1 LQAAILQYEKKQDSA
16 LMETNKLE
24 DFQSEEGRKIPD
36 PFIIVNGSLYKRE
49 SKKEETLKMISRKV
63 PAITKEFLNIERP
76 HVMYEIEWNE
86 RNKKVREIVP
96 ASTIAI
102 KKELLELSLKGLSV
116 NENNA
121 KSLIEYLDLFLNC
134 NVVEQFTAVERL
146 GLIKDHF
153 VHPLLRN
160 DIEIVAVDDG
170 EYQIKDGFEIK
181 GTSHSWKLEVFE
193 RIRNYPKAVFFV
205 LASFASVIIK
215 DLGIPPFIVDLS
227 GATSQG
233 KTTTLKVAAS
243 VWGKGGLINEWN
255 ATKVSIER
263 KAAYLNSFPLLM
275 DDTRKADEKVLNVII
290 YQFSGGKSKGRGSLN
305 GNQKEYTWNNILLST
320 GEVSLNEYA
329 KNQGGIAARVIPL
342 VDQPLRNNHEDI
354 MQLIDALENN
364 YGAIGIDF
372 LKLWMQEKNELLPGY
387 HRSRLHFIKRAKG
400 KEVLNRLAGY
410 YSAVYFTGCILKN
423 KLGIDVN
430 LEELLN
436 LFEEIAQDNRSID
449 MPMQFF
455 EEILTDLDSNR
466 LSIYYPGSYK
476 PNVMNAIYRNK
487 TLYLHPKYI
496 KSMLAVEER
505 QIRKEWLKRGLTIGK
520 SENGSFVDY
529 KSIKHEGQ
537 TYRVVEINMDYVRK
551 LGFDFNDNKYER

>member
-1 LQAAILQYEKKQDSA
+1 MQAAILQDEKKLNS
-16 LMETNKLE
+16 LLVETKNQE
-24 DFQSEEGRKIPD
+24 DFDSEEGMKIPK
-36 PFIIVNGSLYKRE
+36 PFVIVNGSLYKRE
-49 SKKEETLKMISRKV
+49 IKREETLKMISRKV
-63 PAITKEFLNIERP
+63 PTITKEFLNIEKP

-86 RNKKVREIVP
+86 RNKKVKEIVP

-102 KKELLELSLKGLSV
+102 KKELLELSLKGFSV

-121 KSLIEYLDLFLNC
+121 KPLIEYLDLFLNC
-134 NVVEQFTAVERL
+134 NVIEQYAAVERL
-146 GLIKDHF
+146 GLIKNHF

-160 DIEIVAVDDG
+160 DIEVVAGDEGD
-170 EYQIKDGFEIK
+170 YQLKDGFEIK
-181 GTSHSWKLEVFE
+181 GTSNSWKLEVFE
-193 RIRNYPKAVFFV
+193 RIKNYPKAVFFV

-215 DLGIPPFIVDLS
+215 DLGIQPFIVDLS

-243 VWGKGGLINEWN
+243 VWGNDGLINEWN

-275 DDTRKADEKVLNVII
+275 DDTRKADDKVLNIII

-329 KNQGGIAARVIPL
+329 KNQGGVAARVIPL
-342 VDQPLRNNHEDI
+342 VDQPLKSNHADI
-354 MQLIDALENN
+354 MQLVEGVRNN

-372 LKLWMQEKNELLPGY
+372 LILWLKEKKELIPEY
-387 HRSRLHFIKRAKG
+387 HKVRMHFINRAKRN
-400 KEVLNRLAGY
+400 EVLNRLAGY
-410 YSAVYFTGCILKN
+410 YAAVYFTGSILK
-423 KLGIDVN
+423 KYLGINVN
-430 LEELLN
+430 LEALLY
-436 LFEEIAQDNRSID
+436 LFEEIAYENKSID

-476 PNVMNAIYRNK
+476 PNMMNAIYRNK

-496 KSMLAVEER
+496 KSMLGVEER
-505 QIRKEWLKRGLTIGK
+505 QIRKEWLKRGLTVGK

-537 TYRVVEINMDYVRK
+537 TYRVVEINMDYVNK
-551 LGFDFNDNKYER
+551 LGFDFNDNKYQR

>member
-1 LQAAILQYEKKQDSA
+1 MQATILQYEKKQDSV
-16 LMETNKLE
+16 LMEPNNLE
-24 DFQSEEGRKIPD
+24 DFQSEEGRKIPN
-36 PFIIVNGSLYKRE
+36 PFIIENGSLYKRE
-49 SKKEETLKMISRKV
+49 LKKEESLKMISRKV

-76 HVMYEIEWNE
+76 HVMYEIEWDE

-134 NVVEQFTAVERL
+134 NVIEQFAAVERL
-146 GLIKDHF
+146 GSIKDHF

-170 EYQIKDGFEIK
+170 QYQLKDGFEIK
-181 GTSHSWKLEVFE
+181 GTSNSWKLEVFE

-215 DLGIPPFIVDLS
+215 DLGIQPFIVDLS

-243 VWGKGGLINEWN
+243 VWGNGGLINEWN

-342 VDQPLRNNHEDI
+342 VDQPLRNNHEDV

-372 LKLWMQEKNELLPGY
+372 LKLWMQEKSELLPEY
-387 HRSRLHFIKRAKG
+387 HKARLHFIKRAKG

-410 YSAVYFTGCILKN
+410 YSAVYFTGYILKN

-436 LFEEIAQDNRSID
+436 LFEEIAKDNKSID
-449 MPMQFF
+449 MPIQFF

-505 QIRKEWLKRGLTIGK
+505 QIRKEWLKRGLTVGK

-537 TYRVVEINMDYVRK
+537 TYRVVEINMDYVKK
-551 LGFDFNDNKYER
+551 LGFDFTDNKYQR